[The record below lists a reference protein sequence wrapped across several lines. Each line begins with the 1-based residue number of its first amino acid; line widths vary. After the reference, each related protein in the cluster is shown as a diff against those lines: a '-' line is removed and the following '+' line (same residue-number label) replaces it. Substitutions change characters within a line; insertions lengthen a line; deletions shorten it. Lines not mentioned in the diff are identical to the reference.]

1 MARSRTEGERKVEG
15 VPSGT
20 EALLGFPCPAG
31 CSVGDLAHA
40 GDVRFCGRKIASVG
54 EAVSNLY
61 QSLCVVCK

>member
-1 MARSRTEGERKVEG
+1 MARSRMEEERKVEG

-40 GDVRFCGRKIASVG
+40 RDVGFCGCEIASVG
-54 EAVSNLY
+54 KLLAI
-61 QSLCVVCK
+61 